1 MSSSAPGTPAP
12 TPYSPSPGHQL
23 DPGQVAASIAKLRE
37 EVGRVILI
45 LRCSIYCHCDI
56 AILPLQGVST
66 GTSAPSTP
74 AGTPAGWVQVAGAGP
89 GLGVIPEHLAE
100 VSTLSTLAQ
109 HVNMSTCPLQGIN
122 SLAGRGRGQ
131 DEGLCS
137 GSNPATPT
145 PTPFS
150 PSPARGGGGLQLARD
165 SVLAEQL
172 AAGINRLRVETEG
185 MSR

>member
-1 MSSSAPGTPAP
+1 M
-12 TPYSPSPGHQL
+12 
-23 DPGQVAASIAKLRE
+23 
-37 EVGRVILI
+37 
-45 LRCSIYCHCDI
+45 
-56 AILPLQGVST
+56 QGVST

-100 VSTLSTLAQ
+100 VSTLLSTPAQ
-109 HVNMSTCPLQGIN
+109 LSTSPLQGIN

>member
-1 MSSSAPGTPAP
+1 M
-12 TPYSPSPGHQL
+12 
-23 DPGQVAASIAKLRE
+23 
-37 EVGRVILI
+37 
-45 LRCSIYCHCDI
+45 
-56 AILPLQGVST
+56 ST

-74 AGTPAGWVQVAGAGP
+74 AGTPAGWVQVAEAGP

-100 VSTLSTLAQ
+100 VSTLSTLNTAQ
-109 HVNMSTCPLQGIN
+109 LSTSPLQGIN